1 MATTGDPGIGRR
13 MTAREIEAGVAAAG
27 LTPLSPGAGD
37 LLAYYLQLLLR
48 WNARLNLTAVREPS
62 QIISRH
68 LIESIQC
75 AQALPKALTL
85 LDFGSG
91 AGLPGIPIAIVRH
104 EIRITLGESQRKKA
118 AFLRE
123 SVRTLALNAEVYDGR
138 IEKMPE
144 DRLFEAIT
152 LRAVDNM
159 AEACQA
165 AMERLAPA
173 GWLVLFATVRTEQS
187 LKAVLPD
194 ISWKHRLPIAGL
206 DDGLLLMG
214 QKANV
219 SRGTI

>member
-1 MATTGDPGIGRR
+1 

-37 LLAYYLQLLLR
+37 LLTDYLQLLLR

-62 QIISRH
+62 RIISRH

-123 SVRTLALNAEVYDGR
+123 SVRTLGLNAEVYDGR
-138 IEKMPE
+138 IEKMPK

-159 AEACQA
+159 SEACQA

-194 ISWKHRLPIAGL
+194 IGWKHRLPIAGL

-214 QKANV
+214 QKGECFTWNNL
-219 SRGTI
+219 T

>member
-1 MATTGDPGIGRR
+1 VATTGDPGIGRR
-13 MTAREIEAGVAAAG
+13 MTAREIEAAVAAAG
-27 LTPLSPGAGD
+27 LDTLSPGVGD
-37 LLAYYLQLLLR
+37 LLADYLQLLLR

-62 QIISRH
+62 QIIRRH

-75 AQALPKALTL
+75 AQALPKVLTL

-91 AGLPGIPIAIVRH
+91 AGLPGIPIAIVRRKIH
-104 EIRITLGESQRKKA
+104 ITLGESQRKKA

-123 SVRTLALNAEVYDGR
+123 SVRTLALNVEVYDGR

-165 AMERLAPA
+165 AMERLVPD
-173 GWLVLFATVRTEQS
+173 GWLVLFTTVRIEQP

-194 ISWKHRLPIAGL
+194 IGWKHRLPIAGL

-214 QKANV
+214 QKGDV